1 MRMSAPHSIKV
12 LNRPDKANDPKICDI
27 CKTDKT
33 GSICSY
39 AKHEGVLK
47 LMCVSCYMKQEIEKW
62 PEYWKRNMA

>member
-1 MRMSAPHSIKV
+1 M
-12 LNRPDKANDPKICDI
+12 ANDPKICDI

-47 LMCVSCYMKQEIEKW
+47 LMCVPCYMKQDLAKW